1 LAAVRTLRRV
11 DKQLLELQEITNKE
25 AAMPDGTRKR
35 RFSSNLARRRWY
47 AKHRA
52 MRFFRRFGLTS
63 AVAV

>member
-1 LAAVRTLRRV
+1 
-11 DKQLLELQEITNKE
+11 
-25 AAMPDGTRKR
+25 MPDGTRKR

-63 AVAV
+63 AVVK